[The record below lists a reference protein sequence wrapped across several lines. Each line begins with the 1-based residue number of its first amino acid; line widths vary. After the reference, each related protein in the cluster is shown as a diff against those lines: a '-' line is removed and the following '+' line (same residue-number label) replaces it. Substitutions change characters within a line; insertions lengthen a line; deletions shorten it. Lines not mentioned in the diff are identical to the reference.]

1 MSDRQGIPRR
11 DIFTNFIPDDRRT
24 VSDEP
29 YSRRTNRN
37 LNILLQSGSRSDSAS
52 HRKQGGVGNGR
63 FKGIS
68 NRTLAMVSAIN
79 ADRPPSA
86 STHSSSTTMSTSTA
100 SADTASP
107 SIQEHADSVP
117 TVGLTAPMPPVY
129 QSPSSSSLS
138 YISTSGGIAVDAQ
151 GGDAEDYA
159 ELTTSRKSSNSDED
173 PPSPLDSYR
182 KPVQRPSITYTS
194 KPVTVVS
201 NIDLIPAE
209 GSRALAALPVS
220 SSPNDENAAKIKIY
234 QKLHPTSPS
243 FALDPL
249 ACESR
254 DSEEEMRIREL
265 RVQQQ
270 ANQHISDSPGLQS
283 LSNSKFSTSLDNDN
297 ALSIGGRQAEG
308 QQVVKVF
315 LVGDSG
321 VGKTSILHQYFD
333 GSFSEDCAPTDGVDF
348 KGKLMNYS
356 EGDIEYKLQLWD
368 SAGSLALH
376 NITKSY
382 YRKAHAFAIVYDITN
397 YTTVENI
404 PFWIETIRT
413 EAINYILSSYTNNT
427 VNLSNLYSVSTTSHS
442 QDLSCSNDY
451 ISSTSGRGNG
461 TNCQVDPTLLTIAQ
475 TIPIILIGNKADLST
490 RIVDSDTMERYAR
503 DAGLYGYFE
512 VSASMNINIS
522 VALEVLSHLGFQ
534 RWALLHDYSQSL
546 KQVSSASGGYP
557 TPGISNGSTLS
568 SFPAEESSNEP
579 AHKAREGLYTSA
591 TTASGSS
598 HNMKAMQLVPDA
610 RTSSFASLE
619 DADTTTSHDNQPVST
634 YGNRGERNSSSSE
647 VALHSRSIDSLEEI
661 VEMEE
666 ITVENLMKHNQQSN
680 SSSPRP
686 TGTTEG
692 RPAEGKKTTIRSKP
706 VVKEE
711 EDDGS
716 RENTTGNSPTE
727 RTPLRSMP
735 SPHKQGQQPPSRTVS
750 DQQSTSQSN
759 SNKMKEGGREK
770 AQSSCACQIM

>member
-86 STHSSSTTMSTSTA
+86 STHSSSTTMSTSTL

-107 SIQEHADSVP
+107 SIQEYAEPVP
-117 TVGLTAPMPPVY
+117 TVGLTAPIPPVY

-138 YISTSGGIAVDAQ
+138 YISASGGIAVDAQ
-151 GGDAEDYA
+151 GGDEEDYV
-159 ELTTSRKSSNSDED
+159 EQSTSRKSSHSDED

-182 KPVQRPSITYTS
+182 KPIQSVRPSATYTS
-194 KPVTVVS
+194 KPVSAVS

-209 GSRALAALPVS
+209 GNRGLSSLPVS

-265 RVQQQ
+265 RVQQ

-283 LSNSKFSTSLDNDN
+283 LSNSKLSTSLDNDN

-348 KGKLMNYS
+348 KGKLMQYS
-356 EGDIEYKLQLWD
+356 DGDIEYKLQLWD

-451 ISSTSGRGNG
+451 LSSTSGRGNG
-461 TNCQVDPTLLTIAQ
+461 SNCQVDPTLLTIAQ

-546 KQVSSASGGYP
+546 KQVSSISSGYP
-557 TPGISNGSTLS
+557 MPGISNGSTLS

-591 TTASGSS
+591 ATTSSSS
-598 HNMKAMQLVPDA
+598 HNMKGMQLVPDA
-610 RTSSFASLE
+610 RSSSFASLE
-619 DADTTTSHDNQPVST
+619 EAETASRDNQQVSMF
-634 YGNRGERNSSSSE
+634 GNRDERDSSSGE
-647 VALHSRSIDSLEEI
+647 VTLHSHSVDSLEEI
-661 VEMEE
+661 VDMEE

-680 SSSPRP
+680 TSSPRP
-686 TGTTEG
+686 TVTTEG
-692 RPAEGKKTTIRSKP
+692 RPAESKKSIHSKP
-706 VVKEE
+706 VVEE

-759 SNKMKEGGREK
+759 SNKMKEGEKEK